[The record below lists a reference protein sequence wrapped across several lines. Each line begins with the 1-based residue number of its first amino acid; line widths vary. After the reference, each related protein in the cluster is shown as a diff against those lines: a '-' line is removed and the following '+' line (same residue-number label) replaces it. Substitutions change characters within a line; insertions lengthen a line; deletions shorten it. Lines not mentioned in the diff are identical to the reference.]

1 MEEYKRNWMSRWW
14 KSMRK
19 VDEYVVEE
27 YKRKWMSR
35 WWEGIRKVDEKYRKS
50 KEKVDEQVVK
60 E

>member
-50 KEKVDEQVVK
+50 KEKVDE
-60 E
+60 